1 MAIYLVIS
9 FFLLA
14 LIGMPIAIA
23 FCFSGVIAL
32 FLSDQMSLLNVIV
45 QRLTNG
51 MTQYILIAVPFFIL
65 AGQLMNS
72 SKITE
77 KIFKFA
83 DTLVGHIPGGLGHSN
98 VLASIIFAGM
108 SGAAVADAGGLGAI
122 EIKVMKEKGY
132 DMGFRDAITV
142 ASSTIGPIIP
152 PSVPMVIYGTMA
164 QASTGALFLGGLI
177 PGLLMGFSLMIL
189 VYFISKKR
197 DYYVGSRANF
207 NEIWISFK
215 DAFLSLLTPIIIV
228 GGIIFGIFTPT
239 EAAVVAS
246 AYALILG
253 TLVYRTLSWDNIKE
267 VIFNTIITSS
277 TIILIIA
284 FASPFSWLLA
294 SDGASKRIMEL
305 VFSISTN
312 PIIIL
317 LILNIFFLIIG
328 MFLEAIS
335 VMVIVI
341 PVLLPL
347 VKILGIDPVHFG
359 VVMVLNLM
367 IGLAT
372 PPFGLSLFTIAKLE
386 KIEPYKIY
394 KPCLLFSIPLIIV
407 LLLITYV
414 PGLVLW
420 LPRLLSLG

>member
-1 MAIYLVIS
+1 
-9 FFLLA
+9 
-14 LIGMPIAIA
+14 
-23 FCFSGVIAL
+23 
-32 FLSDQMSLLNVIV
+32 
-45 QRLTNG
+45 
-51 MTQYILIAVPFFIL
+51 
-65 AGQLMNS
+65 
-72 SKITE
+72 
-77 KIFKFA
+77 
-83 DTLVGHIPGGLGHSN
+83 
-98 VLASIIFAGM
+98 M

-132 DMGFRDAITV
+132 DMDFRDAITI

-177 PGLLMGFSLMIL
+177 PGLLMGFSLMTFI
-189 VYFISKKR
+189 YFISKKR
-197 DYYVGSRANF
+197 DYYVGPRANF

-267 VIFNTIITSS
+267 VLLNTIITSS

-294 SDGASKRIMEL
+294 SDGVSKRIMEL